1 MDFDHHA
8 PYHPY
13 IAAITIVV
21 LVVVL
26 VFFILCIFLLLH
38 RDYWQFPVQKLT
50 ANSMI
55 GHFIFSLFMHSKS
68 VHLNLLYKPLGKVW
82 CWINHHVFLGYLLIT
97 PYTLLMFTVERL
109 VYIRNPTT
117 HGQKFG
123 KVAISVMLVLP
134 WIITVLVGFI
144 VNIPFDIEIVTEY
157 EGDKHWNENETAYT
171 CYVRGSGNRN
181 GIDYQMFIF
190 GIIGAILPLIA
201 CFIISVVVLCMWCC
215 YKKEHSR
222 GTNYALMG
230 DQVEKA
236 VPDSVI
242 AVALLN
248 FLYVVI
254 MFFEKA
260 VYISGPMERLG
271 FTLYGIIE
279 GIVLMGTLGNVRD
292 KIGTYFRWCCRKRR
306 ESKTVRYDTKDKN
319 NVELE

>member
-38 RDYWQFPVQKLT
+38 RDYWQFPVQKLA

-55 GHFIFSLFMHSKS
+55 GHFIFTLVVHSKS
-68 VHLNLLYKPLGKVW
+68 IHLNLLYKPLGKVW
-82 CWINHHVFLGYLLIT
+82 CWITYHVSLSYLLII
-97 PYTLLMFTVERL
+97 PYTRFMFTVERL
-109 VYIRNPTT
+109 VFIRNPTT

-123 KVAISVMLVLP
+123 RVSVAVMLVLP

-144 VNIPFDIEIVTEY
+144 SNVFFDSEIITER
-157 EGDKHWNENETAYT
+157 EGYKEWNQNQTAHT
-171 CYVRGSGNRN
+171 CYVRTSFAHL
-181 GIDYQMFIF
+181 IQDA
-190 GIIGAILPLIA
+190 GAGLPLLA
-201 CFIISVVVLCMWCC
+201 CLIISVVVLCMWCC
-215 YKKEHSR
+215 YKKKHSR

-236 VPDSVI
+236 VRNSVI

-248 FLYVVI
+248 FLYVLITVSDMLVELNVTI
-254 MFFEKA
+254 
-260 VYISGPMERLG
+260 ERLK
-271 FTLYGIIE
+271 FTMYGIIE

-292 KIGTYFRWCCRKRR
+292 KISTYFKWCCRKRR
-306 ESKTVRYDTKDKN
+306 ESKTVSYDMKDEN

>member
-13 IAAITIVV
+13 IAAITIMV

-38 RDYWQFPVQKLT
+38 RDYWQFPVQKLA

-55 GHFIFSLFMHSKS
+55 GHFIFSLVVHSTS
-68 VHLNLLYKPLGKVW
+68 IHLYQLYKPFGKIW
-82 CWINHHVFLGYLLIT
+82 CWITYHAFIGYLLIT
-97 PYTLLMFTVERL
+97 PYTLFMFTVERL

-123 KVAISVMLVLP
+123 KISVAVMLVLP

-144 VNIPFDIEIVTEY
+144 LNIPFDKEIITER
-157 EGDKHWNENETAYT
+157 EGDKQWNENITAHT
-171 CYVRGSGNRN
+171 CLVSGNPS
-181 GIDYQMFIF
+181 GIDFPMII
-190 GIIGAILPLIA
+190 GSIIGAVLPLLA
-201 CFIISVVVLCMWCC
+201 CLIISVVVLCMWCC

-236 VPDSVI
+236 VRDSVI

-254 MFFEKA
+254 MFFEMA
-260 VYISGPMERLG
+260 VHMSVPIERLG
-271 FTLYGIIE
+271 FTLYGLIE
-279 GIVLMGTLGNVRD
+279 GIVLMGTLANVRD
-292 KIGTYFRWCCRKRR
+292 KISTYCKWCCRKRR
-306 ESKTVRYDTKDKN
+306 ESKTVRYDTKDEN
-319 NVELE
+319 NVDLE